1 MPAHAAATMKNSVMA
16 RSRTARADRLKLRIG
31 LLFCRVN
38 DLSLVFSFC
47 ISENL
52 PEAMRDLFPLR
63 QVRLSTRQR
72 RYVALGAPYRRQR
85 RRRERLFARRHLP

>member
-16 RSRTARADRLKLRIG
+16 RSRTARAERLKLCIG
-31 LLFCRVN
+31 LVFCRVN
-38 DLSLVFSFC
+38 LSLVFSFC

-52 PEAMRDLFPLR
+52 PEAMRDLFLLR

-72 RYVALGAPYRRQR
+72 RYVALGVSYRRQR
-85 RRRERLFARRHLP
+85 RRRERLFARSHLL

>member
-1 MPAHAAATMKNSVMA
+1 MPAHAAATMKNRLMA
-16 RSRTARADRLKLRIG
+16 RSRTARADRLKLCIG
-31 LLFCRVN
+31 LVFCRVN

-52 PEAMRDLFPLR
+52 PEAMRDLFLLR

-72 RYVALGAPYRRQR
+72 RYVALGVSYRRQR
-85 RRRERLFARRHLP
+85 RHRERLFAQSHLP